1 MKDDLTELLQHA
13 NKATRGDWHAVGF
26 LVENGNER
34 YPDICSIN
42 GWTSGHMSGNDNPN
56 TCDIE
61 YIAAAQPKVIKALI
75 REIRALRKQVTNG

>member
-1 MKDDLTELLQHA
+1 
-13 NKATRGDWHAVGF
+13 
-26 LVENGNER
+26 
-34 YPDICSIN
+34 
-42 GWTSGHMSGNDNPN
+42 MSGNDNPN